1 MGRTKRSR
9 RVGKMC
15 IRDRV
20 ESFCDHVAIM
30 KQGELLAYGTVED
43 LEKQTGTRSLNDV
56 FLTLTDRDGV
66 DDRQTANREA

>member
-1 MGRTKRSR
+1 MEE
-9 RVGKMC
+9 
-15 IRDRV
+15 V

>member
-1 MGRTKRSR
+1 
-9 RVGKMC
+9 
-15 IRDRV
+15 
-20 ESFCDHVAIM
+20 M